1 MKSRCGGSCP
11 ISQHSLR
18 LEVCYEFEAIPNS
31 VPDNLNLVSKK
42 KNPPKY
48 FNFEN
53 KLIYQYI
60 QIRLTK
66 IIFSSIFNNLRLYL
80 LTCLY
85 YLERKYSNKT
95 F

>member
-18 LEVCYEFEAIPNS
+18 LEVCYEFEAIQNS

-42 KNPPKY
+42 KTPKY
-48 FNFEN
+48 FTFEN

-60 QIRLTK
+60 QIGLTK
-66 IIFSSIFNNLRLYL
+66 TIFSPIFNNLRLYL
-80 LTCLY
+80 LTCL
-85 YLERKYSNKT
+85 LSREKI